1 MPIDLE
7 TFLYAEDYLHMPKL
21 SAEQFRVLRE
31 LDDDNPDTNK
41 ILEAVLVWGKGGGKD
56 WISAIFIS
64 RRVYKLLCRANPQAF
79 YRLPQGEPIDILNV
93 AVSAEQANSV
103 FFTKL
108 TNIIKHAGKKT
119 FIEFGFDPI
128 KDIKANK
135 IVFPKEIRVFS
146 GHSEQESMEGKNL
159 FAAIMDEAA
168 AFKTES
174 ELKGKGPRAKRSA
187 KALYDSLSSSI
198 RSRFPKVGKLV
209 IISYPRFTNDFIL
222 QRYDACK
229 NKPDA
234 LISFGSTWDINPLV
248 KREDFIKDYRDNPEQ
263 SKSMYECVPPKAKEP
278 FIREQE
284 KVDLIID
291 RTVRTPYDM
300 WGQYF
305 PEFRGKPFSYSI
317 GIDLS
322 LTGDSTGFALLH
334 KEKRQD
340 KDIVVIDLLKKWTAE
355 PGREIDL
362 EEIRRE
368 IIFLRARGFNIT
380 SILFDQFQCL
390 TGDTKISLLD
400 GNDAK
405 IKDLVGKQDFYV
417 YSIDKENKKI
427 VAGKVI
433 KVWSNGFK
441 KIIKITLDNGE
452 EIKCTNSHPFMLRD
466 GNYKEASNL
475 VIGESLMPLY
485 KKHSQ
490 KGYEITYNP
499 FSNSWKKTYKRIVV
513 KNHKIV
519 KIENCGY
526 EEAYDMEIEKYHN
539 FALSAGIFV
548 HNSAHMIQELKKQ
561 GFNVDTQS
569 IERNLDIWNSVKALI
584 YNGELK
590 IYDSE
595 ISYELI
601 EELKGLSLIAGNR
614 VDHVGDF
621 SAKDLSD
628 AVVRAV
634 HGLVQTQGNDFSWK
648 VM

>member
-79 YRLPQGEPIDILNV
+79 YGLPQGEPIDILNV

-234 LISFGSTWDINPLV
+234 LISFGATWDINPLV
-248 KREDFIKDYRDNPEQ
+248 KREDFTKDYRDNPEQ

-362 EEIRRE
+362 EEIKRE
-368 IIFLRARGFNIT
+368 IVFLRSRGFNIA
-380 SILFDQFQCL
+380 SILFDQFQ
-390 TGDTKISLLD
+390 
-400 GNDAK
+400 
-405 IKDLVGKQDFYV
+405 
-417 YSIDKENKKI
+417 
-427 VAGKVI
+427 
-433 KVWSNGFK
+433 
-441 KIIKITLDNGE
+441 
-452 EIKCTNSHPFMLRD
+452 
-466 GNYKEASNL
+466 
-475 VIGESLMPLY
+475 
-485 KKHSQ
+485 
-490 KGYEITYNP
+490 
-499 FSNSWKKTYKRIVV
+499 
-513 KNHKIV
+513 
-519 KIENCGY
+519 
-526 EEAYDMEIEKYHN
+526 
-539 FALSAGIFV
+539 
-548 HNSAHMIQELKKQ
+548 SAHMIQELKKQ

-614 VDHVGDF
+614 VDHIGDF